1 MDDQRRFILAMVLSG
16 VVFMVYYFFFVIPTQ
31 EAARADAL
39 REIERAEAQAA
50 LENPQGAVAPPRSR
64 EELVATGGRVTIDAP
79 GMRGSLLTTGSQLD
93 DVTLNGYD
101 KTLDPEDGQVEL
113 LSPPGGERAALV
125 ADNWV
130 LPGQAADAF
139 GLSTPWA
146 VVSGDTLTPD
156 TPVVLRAE
164 IAGVDVTR
172 TLSVDDHFLITADD
186 VLTNRGSQ
194 PVTLVRRG
202 VSRQIGLPDDLTN
215 FFIIQEG
222 PISVL
227 NDSYHDQKY
236 KGTIKKSWSE
246 TGEAGW
252 TGLTDKYW
260 LQAAIAPQGGR
271 ITVDYDHQ
279 LINGADVW
287 DASYATDA
295 MTITPGASVSST
307 GYLFAGAKD
316 RDVLTAYE
324 RERGITGMTRAIDW
338 GAMGLLVRPIMWALS
353 KLGEVL
359 GNFGLAIIALTV
371 IIKMLFFPLYNKQYK
386 SQAKMKKVMPEVK
399 KLQERYKDDRMKMQ
413 QEMMALYKKEG
424 VNPAAGCLPIIPTI
438 FVFFA
443 LYKAVFIDI
452 DLRHEP
458 FIGYIRDL
466 SAREP
471 ISILNGFGA
480 FPWDADPLGLP
491 FLALGPL
498 AILYGLSMSLMYTLT
513 PPSGDPTQARIFKL
527 MPWLFMF
534 ILAAFPAGLL
544 VYWVTN
550 NILSF
555 LQQWYITRK
564 NNVDTP
570 VDAFLRKITGRGDP
584 VDAAE

>member
-1 MDDQRRFILAMVLSG
+1 MLFRSAYGLGTDWR
-16 VVFMVYYFFFVIPTQ
+16 VV
-31 EAARADAL
+31 
-39 REIERAEAQAA
+39 
-50 LENPQGAVAPPRSR
+50 
-64 EELVATGGRVTIDAP
+64 GGDR
-79 GMRGSLLTTGSQLD
+79 
-93 DVTLNGYD
+93 
-101 KTLDPEDGQVEL
+101 
-113 LSPPGGERAALV
+113 
-125 ADNWV
+125 
-130 LPGQAADAF
+130 
-139 GLSTPWA
+139 
-146 VVSGDTLTPD
+146 LTPA
-156 TPVVLRAE
+156 TPVVLQAE
-164 IAGVDVTR
+164 LAGVEIVR
-172 TLSVDDHFLITADD
+172 TLSVDDHFLVTADD
-186 VLTNRGSQ
+186 VLTNRGAQ

-202 VSRQIGLPDDLTN
+202 LSRQVGLPDDLTN

-279 LINGADVW
+279 LINGADTG
-287 DASYATDA
+287 DAAYSTDA
-295 MTITPGASVSST
+295 QTLTPGASVQST
-307 GYLFAGAKD
+307 GYMFAGAKE
-316 RDVLTAYE
+316 RDVLTDYQEAL
-324 RERGITGMTRAIDW
+324 GITGMTRAIDW
-338 GAMGLLVRPIMWALS
+338 GAMGLLVRPIMWMLS
-353 KLGEVL
+353 ELGKLL
-359 GNFGLAIIALTV
+359 GNFGLAIVALTLV
-371 IIKMLFFPLYNKQYK
+371 IKLLMFPLFNKQYK

-458 FIGYIRDL
+458 FFGYIRDL
-466 SAREP
+466 AAKEP

-480 FPWDADPLGLP
+480 LPWGPDPLGIP

-498 AILYGLSMSLMYTLT
+498 ALLYGVSMSLMYTLT
-513 PPSGDPTQARIFKL
+513 PPTGDAMQAKIFKF

-534 ILAAFPAGLL
+534 ILAPFPAGLL
-544 VYWVTN
+544 LYWVSN
-550 NILSF
+550 NVLSF
-555 LQQWYITRK
+555 LQQWFITRRSG
-564 NNVDTP
+564 VDTP
-570 VDAFLRKITGRGDP
+570 VDAFLRRITGRPDP
-584 VDAAE
+584 ADVVD

>member
-16 VVFMVYYFFFVIPTQ
+16 LVFFTYYFFFVVPTQ
-31 EAARADAL
+31 EAARADAQM
-39 REIERAEAQAA
+39 EMERAQAEAQASLPA
-50 LENPQGAVAPPRSR
+50 APAVQPR
-64 EELVATGGRVTIDAP
+64 EALVASGTRVRIDAP
-79 GMRGSLLTTGSQLD
+79 GIRGSLLTTGTQLD
-93 DVTLNGYD
+93 DVTLNNYD
-101 KTLDPEDGQVEL
+101 KTLDPEDGQLEL
-113 LSPPGGERAALV
+113 LSPAGGERAALV

-130 LPGQAADAF
+130 LPGQTGDVF
-139 GLSTPWA
+139 GLGTDWR
-146 VVSGDTLTPD
+146 VVSGDVLRPD
-156 TPVVLRAE
+156 TPVVLQAE
-164 IAGVDVTR
+164 VAGVEVTR
-172 TLSVDDHFLITADD
+172 TLAVDDHFLITASD
-186 VLTNRGSQ
+186 VLTNRGAQ
-194 PVTLVRRG
+194 PVTLERRG
-202 VSRQIGLPDDLTN
+202 LSRQVGLPDGLTN

-227 NDSYHDQKY
+227 DDSYHDQKY
-236 KGTIKKSWSE
+236 KKTIKDAWSD

-260 LQAAIAPQGGR
+260 LQAAIAPQGTR

-279 LINGADVW
+279 LINGRDTW

-295 MTITPGASVSST
+295 MTVTPGASVESV
-307 GYLFAGAKD
+307 GYLFAGAKE
-316 RDVLTAYE
+316 RDVLLQYQQ
-324 RERGITGMTRAIDW
+324 ERGITGMTRAIDW
-338 GAMGLLVRPIMWALS
+338 GAMGLLVRPIMWLLS
-353 KLGEVL
+353 KLGEL
-359 GNFGLAIIALTV
+359 IGNFGLAIIALTV
-371 IIKMLFFPLYNKQYK
+371 VIKLLMFPLFNKQYK

-413 QEMMALYKKEG
+413 QEMMALYRKEG

-452 DLRHEP
+452 DLRHEG
-458 FIGYIRDL
+458 FIGYIQDL

-471 ISILNGFGA
+471 VSILNGFGLL
-480 FPWDADPLGLP
+480 PWGADPLGIP

-513 PPSGDPTQARIFKL
+513 PPAGDPTQAKIFKL

-544 VYWVTN
+544 VYWVSN
-550 NILSF
+550 NVLSF

-564 NNVDTP
+564 NGVDTP

>member
-16 VVFMVYYFFFVIPTQ
+16 LVFFAYYFFYVMPTQ
-31 EAARADAL
+31 EAARADAQL
-39 REIERAEAQAA
+39 ELERAQAEAQAA
-50 LENPQGAVAPPRSR
+50 LPEAPVVQPR
-64 EELVATGGRVTIDAP
+64 ETLVAAGTRIRIDAP
-79 GMRGSLLTTGSQLD
+79 GIRGSLLTTGSQLD
-93 DVTLNGYD
+93 DVTLNGYN
-101 KTLDPEDGQVEL
+101 KTLDPEDGKFEL
-113 LSPPGGERAALV
+113 LSPAGGERAALL

-130 LPGQAADAF
+130 LPGQTGDVF
-139 GLSTPWA
+139 GLGTDWR
-146 VVSGDTLTPD
+146 VVSGDVLTPE
-156 TPVVLRAE
+156 TPVVLQTQV
-164 IAGVDVTR
+164 AGVDVVR
-172 TLSVDDHFLITADD
+172 TITVDDHFLITATDT
-186 VLTNRGSQ
+186 LTNRGAQ

-202 VSRQIGLPDDLTN
+202 LSRQTGLPDGLTN

-222 PISVL
+222 PIRVL
-227 NDSYHDQKY
+227 DDSYYDRKY
-236 KGTIKKSWSE
+236 KQVIKESRTES
-246 TGEAGW
+246 GEAGW

-271 ITVDYDHQ
+271 ITVDFDHQ
-279 LINGADVW
+279 LVNGADTW

-295 MTITPGASVSST
+295 MTLTPGATVQSV
-307 GYLFAGAKD
+307 GHLFAGAKD
-316 RDVLTAYE
+316 RDVLLEYQE
-324 RERGITGMTRAIDW
+324 ERGITGMTRAIDW
-338 GAMGLLVRPIMWALS
+338 GAMGLLVRPIMWLLS
-353 KLGEVL
+353 KLGEL
-359 GNFGLAIIALTV
+359 IGNFGLAIIALTV
-371 IIKMLFFPLYNKQYK
+371 IIKLLMFPLFNKQYK

-399 KLQERYKDDRMKMQ
+399 KLQERFKDDRMKMQ
-413 QEMMALYKKEG
+413 QEMMALYRKEG

-458 FIGYIRDL
+458 FLGYIQDL

-471 ISILNGFGA
+471 VSILNAFGLL
-480 FPWDADPLGLP
+480 PWGADPLGIP

-513 PPSGDPTQARIFKL
+513 PPAGDPMQAKIFKF

-544 VYWVTN
+544 VYWVSN
-550 NILSF
+550 NVLSF

-570 VDAFLRKITGRGDP
+570 VDAFLRKITGRGGP